1 MQTSVEAAHSGTLS
15 EVTESE
21 DGIELNIGS
30 RDGDP
35 RVEPGAS
42 RAACFMPLTQ

>member
-21 DGIELNIGS
+21 DGIELNVGS
-30 RDGDP
+30 RGRAIPTGLPP
-35 RVEPGAS
+35 RP
-42 RAACFMPLTQ
+42 FMALTQ